1 MSTRVFESA
10 GQRIDAIGLVAE
22 EVEIN
27 GAVKDKLLADAKTGA
42 YDGDISTMLLEK
54 NGISLM
60 MEEEFSRG
68 NLDSVLVAEKLLE
81 KLQASLRNGDLLAG
95 LSNFTEDALG
105 IDGLSDKMRE
115 QPAAPALQA
124 MMDKY
129 TEITVTYK
137 DDDLMPWNDD
147 GEGVAVPLTDDL
159 LTKIINGDISNA
171 NINMGLTEVVVEDGR
186 VTNVIDGLEDIIP
199 KSVMDDA
206 AKFAVNEHKAV
217 TVVPFSTDAEQ
228 GAGIQYM
235 YVDDNGGIIGLP
247 RAVGPDGG
255 VVHIDPNAPTHNS
268 TGGTPDRVIGSN
280 DGAPHVDNKVAPQ
293 KPEINLKGDF
303 EPSAKGQSGENLKD
317 KPIIEVTPFQLSY
330 ESGVKIEDSKLTTE
344 LQEKMLRLAELD
356 QTLKIDVGSKDGKA
370 DGMYGPKTRG
380 SVMEVEKYLG
390 LDAETGVT
398 GVADNNLM
406 ASIDSRIAELEL
418 AAAPK
423 VGQEQE
429 KAVEDQLILSG
440 QSNAMGN
447 MA

>member
-27 GAVKDKLLADAKTGA
+27 GAVKDRLLADAKTGA
-42 YDGDISTMLLEK
+42 YDSDESFMLLEK
-54 NGISLM
+54 NGISVM
-60 MEEEFSRG
+60 MEEEFGRG

-81 KLQASLRNGDLLAG
+81 KLQTSLRSGDLLAG
-95 LSNFTEDALG
+95 LSNLTEDALG
-105 IDGLSDKMRE
+105 IDGLSDKMME
-115 QPAAPALQA
+115 QPATPELQA

-147 GEGVAVPLTDDL
+147 GEGVAVPLTDEL

-171 NINMGLTEVVVEDGR
+171 QINMGLTEIAVEYGK
-186 VTNVIDGLEDIIP
+186 VTNVMDGLEDIIP
-199 KSVMDDA
+199 ESVMDDA
-206 AKFAVNEHKAV
+206 ATFAVNEHKAV
-217 TVVPFSTDAEQ
+217 TVVPFSTDTDQ
-228 GAGIQYM
+228 GADIQYM

-280 DGAPHVDNKVAPQ
+280 DGAPHVDNKVVPQ

-303 EPSAKGQSGENLKD
+303 ESSAKGLLGNENN
-317 KPIIEVTPFQLSY
+317 KPEIEVIPFQLSY
-330 ESGVKIEDSKLTTE
+330 ESGVKIEESKLTTE

-356 QTLKIDVGSKDGKA
+356 PYIKIDVGSKDGKA

-380 SVMEVEKYLG
+380 SVMEVEKYFGAGMEVLP
-390 LDAETGVT
+390 T
-398 GVADNNLM
+398 GVADENLLAQM
-406 ASIDSRIAELEL
+406 DNKIAELEL

-423 VGQEQE
+423 VDQEQE
-429 KAVEDQLILSG
+429 TTLGNDKAVVDQMILS
-440 QSNAMGN
+440 S
-447 MA
+447 